1 MGGFFPNMLGD
12 LLRLLKTDAPFPFE
26 IAEQLAVS
34 IANEGSPAPVDP
46 LDRIRLEEFVRIADL
61 QVADVTGMTTG
72 VGGRPVSVTPLTRP
86 EWAHANLV
94 GWRPALE
101 ALATEL
107 RPSADTPAAKPTDAD
122 DDDERDVSAL
132 IGQWAG
138 AVAPAMIA
146 MQFGSLVGHLS
157 TTTLGQYELVL
168 PRVSD
173 NELTVV
179 PENLSAFAED
189 WSLPRDDV
197 AFFLTVRDVTL
208 QAVMSR
214 PHVRKR
220 LLSLIL
226 QHAKGFRPDPQA
238 LESAFGDA
246 SLSDSP
252 GLEELS
258 QLLGSPT
265 ALGAMADT
273 PEHQRVSAELS
284 TLAAAIGGYAEWVT
298 KIVSERSIG
307 SAGPILEALRRRRVD
322 RSENE
327 RLADSLFGLAID
339 QRAIDRG
346 EAFIRGVLERDAQ
359 RELASLFVDPNHL
372 PTPAEIGAPGLWIER
387 INLPLSHD
395 EGEES

>member
-12 LLRLLKTDAPFPFE
+12 LLRLLKTDGPFPFE
-26 IAEQLAVS
+26 IAQQLAVS
-34 IANEGSPAPVDP
+34 IASEGSPSPVDP
-46 LDRIRLEEFVRIADL
+46 LDRIRLEELVRIADL

-72 VGGRPVSVTPLTRP
+72 VGGRPVSILPLTRP
-86 EWAHANLV
+86 EWALSNLTS
-94 GWRPALE
+94 WRPALE

-107 RPSADTPAAKPTDAD
+107 RPSAEAPTAKPSDE
-122 DDDERDVSAL
+122 DDERDVASL

-146 MQFGSLVGHLS
+146 MQFGSLVGHLA

-168 PRVSD
+168 PRLSD
-173 NELTVV
+173 DELTVV
-179 PENLSAFAED
+179 PENLAAFAKD
-189 WSLPRDDV
+189 WSLPKDDV

-214 PHVRKR
+214 PHVRAR
-220 LLSLIL
+220 LLDLIL

-238 LESAFGDA
+238 LESAFGEA
-246 SLSDSP
+246 SLGDSP

-258 QLLGSPT
+258 QLLGTPT
-265 ALGAMADT
+265 ALGSMADT
-273 PEHQRVSAELS
+273 PEHQRVSAELQ
-284 TLAAAIGGYAEWVT
+284 TIAAAIGGYAEWVT
-298 KIVSERSIG
+298 KTVSERSIG
-307 SAGPILEALRRRRVD
+307 TSAPILEALRRRRVE

-339 QRAIDRG
+339 QSAIDKG
-346 EAFIRGVLERDAQ
+346 EAFIRGVLDRHAE
-359 RELASLFVDPNHL
+359 RELASLFVVPEHL

-387 INLPLSHD
+387 INLPSPD
-395 EGEES
+395 AD